1 MNLGEIHPFTG
12 NLHEIRQF
20 VGKSISW
27 DLIYRKKENAEMK
40 MKKFMNDVCKEA
52 FNVIFSNGIPSFV
65 AACQFLEPRMM
76 ELAYEHLQA
85 QEAQENQDQ
94 ATKQQIEEFFVR

>member
-1 MNLGEIHPFTG
+1 MGFDLSEKRKCRDEDEEI
-12 NLHEIRQF
+12 
-20 VGKSISW
+20 
-27 DLIYRKKENAEMK
+27 
-40 MKKFMNDVCKEA
+40 MNDVCNEA

-85 QEAQENQDQ
+85 
-94 ATKQQIEEFFVR
+94 